1 MEPETVEGAQPQYS
15 AIRKLLDD
23 EPFRVQFFQAV
34 RLLQKMETNRK
45 PVGYFITPQ
54 EETIRFSSRTSL
66 AFPPS
71 EIHDLQRAGDGP
83 AEMLVEFMGM
93 CAAIS
98 VMPNT
103 YTEFLIERAREKDH
117 AMEDFLNIFNHRMI
131 SFFYRGWEKYRFFIE
146 YEKSGED
153 PLYFR
158 LLDILG
164 LGTAGL
170 RRRAGIPDE
179 SYLNYAGLLAR
190 HVRSAA
196 SLQQILED
204 YFQVQVQIGQFAG
217 TWRKLGAENQTCF
230 TGKNAASERLGEGAV
245 AGDEVWD
252 HHGRIRIELGPMP
265 FEQYVKFLPG
275 NEAYHELVAWLKF
288 YSNGSYESE
297 VQLALAREGVPACE
311 LGRGGEQRPQ
321 LGFVSWLKVRPME
334 RDPADA
340 TYLIQ

>member
-1 MEPETVEGAQPQYS
+1 
-15 AIRKLLDD
+15 
-23 EPFRVQFFQAV
+23 
-34 RLLQKMETNRK
+34 
-45 PVGYFITPQ
+45 
-54 EETIRFSSRTSL
+54 
-66 AFPPS
+66 
-71 EIHDLQRAGDGP
+71 
-83 AEMLVEFMGM
+83 MLVEFMGM

-98 VMPNT
+98 VMPDT
-103 YTEFLIERAREKDH
+103 YTEFLIARAREKDH

-153 PLYFR
+153 PLFFR

-164 LGTAGL
+164 LGTSGL
-170 RRRAGIPDE
+170 RRRTGIPDE

-190 HVRSAA
+190 HVRTAA

-204 YFQVQVQIGQFAG
+204 YFQVNVRIEQFAG
-217 TWRKLGAENQTCF
+217 TWRKLGPENQTCF
-230 TGKNAASERLGEGAV
+230 TGMNLASERLGEGTV

-275 NEAYHELVAWLKF
+275 NPAYHELVAWLKF
-288 YSNGSYESE
+288 YANGSYETE
-297 VQLALAREGVPACE
+297 VRLALERAGAPACE
-311 LGRGGEQRPQ
+311 LGQNGERRPQ
-321 LGFVSWLKVRPME
+321 LGYVSWLKTKPMD

-340 TYLIQ
+340 SYLVQ